1 MEMPFCCPSEAFFNQ
16 KGKSGFPKGNLM
28 ADQREKKGGK
38 RQVKGRERRRG
49 HPLSGSPFIL
59 FITLPIIG
67 SGNLFYFF
75 FLFQEFKVR

>member
-49 HPLSGSPFIL
+49 HP
-59 FITLPIIG
+59 
-67 SGNLFYFF
+67 
-75 FLFQEFKVR
+75 